1 MMRNLSMDILVV
13 STMLFGL
20 FQFIPNYML
29 LLIAVAFTLDAIS
42 SYFTITK
49 PGQYFYKR
57 NPDLKKYIDVYLE
70 HVLPRKKKNV
80 VWFFVDRYL
89 MATLLIVLYIYY
101 FYKNGF
107 CKIF

>member
-1 MMRNLSMDILVV
+1 MLRNLSMNILVV

-20 FQFIPNYML
+20 FKFIPNYML

-42 SYFTITK
+42 FYFTTQK
-49 PGQYFYKR
+49 HGKYFYKR
-57 NPDLKKYIDVYLE
+57 NPDLKKYIDIYVK
-70 HVLPRKKKNV
+70 HVLPNKKNW

-89 MATLLIVLYIYY
+89 ITILLIVLYIYY